1 MRMLQGIGGKE
12 DSDMN
17 DEEEEDSTDMDI
29 DEEEE
34 KQKFGFRVGS
44 KQMKLLSSS
53 LKQGAKSRKQKRKL

>member
-1 MRMLQGIGGKE
+1 
-12 DSDMN
+12 MN
-17 DEEEEDSTDMDI
+17 AEEEEDSNDMDIDEERDTDI